1 MSHVIGFIGTFLVL
15 GAYFLLSTGR
25 IKAASVQYQG
35 INLIGA
41 ALLTL
46 YGFLLAAWASI
57 ALNAIWGLIA
67 LVAVLRVVRTRR
79 TKGAPAPE

>member
-1 MSHVIGFIGTFLVL
+1 MVHVIGFIGTFLVL

-25 IKAASVQYQG
+25 ITAASVPYQG
-35 INLIGA
+35 INLVGA

-46 YGFLLAAWASI
+46 YGVLLAAWASI

-67 LVAVLRVVRTRR
+67 VVALVRIIRAVRAR
-79 TKGAPAPE
+79 GATAPE

>member
-79 TKGAPAPE
+79 AKGAPAPE

>member
-1 MSHVIGFIGTFLVL
+1 MSHAIGFLGTFLVL

-25 IKAASVQYQG
+25 IRAASLQYQG

-41 ALLTL
+41 ALLTA

-57 ALNAIWGLIA
+57 APNAIWGAIA
-67 LVAVLRVVRTRR
+67 LVALLRVLRR
-79 TKGAPAPE
+79 GPAQEATAAE